1 MTLPVVLFV
10 LLAALAAGG
19 FAYFLLQPSLE
30 RAKHAQGR
38 LQQMK
43 GAETDTT
50 SRRQA
55 RDRVQE
61 QVRRRRNIEAS
72 LEQLEKQ
79 QKAQDKLRTKV
90 PLRRLI
96 GQAGLTI
103 SVRAFVLISLGVGVV
118 STLVFMMIGI
128 PPLLSIVAAPPLG
141 FALPR
146 WAIRFLIKRRT
157 AKFVDEFANA
167 IDVIV
172 RGVRSGLP
180 LNDTLRMVATEA
192 QEPVRSEFQRIVE
205 AQQMGMPISEAVER
219 LYQNMPMSETNFF
232 AIVIAIQSQAGG
244 SLSEAL
250 GNLSRVLR
258 DRKKMRAKV
267 QALSAEAKTSAAII
281 GSLPFI
287 VAGLVYLTTP
297 DYIMLLFI
305 TSIGQIILVGAGLW
319 MLIGIVVMKKM
330 IAFDF

>member
-1 MTLPVVLFV
+1 MTLPIALFV
-10 LLAALAAGG
+10 LLAAFAAGG
-19 FAYFLLQPSLE
+19 FAYVLLQPSIE
-30 RAKHAQGR
+30 RAKNTESR
-38 LQQMK
+38 LKQMK
-43 GAETDTT
+43 GADTDST

-61 QVRRRRNIEAS
+61 QVRRRRTIEAS
-72 LEQLEKQ
+72 FEQLEKQ

-90 PLRRLI
+90 PLRRLL
-96 GQAGLTI
+96 GRAGLTT
-103 SVRAFVLISLGVGVV
+103 SVRTFVLISVCVGLA
-118 STLVFMMIGI
+118 STLLLLMMGI
-128 PPLLSIVAAPPLG
+128 STLLAIVAAPPLG

-146 WAIRFLIKRRT
+146 WALGFLVRRRT
-157 AKFVDEFANA
+157 RKFVDEFANA

-205 AQQMGMPISEAVER
+205 AQQLGMPVSEAVQR

-258 DRKKMRAKV
+258 DRKKMRAK
-267 QALSAEAKTSAAII
+267 ASAAII

-305 TSIGQIILVGAGLW
+305 TPIGQMILVGAGLW